1 MEARSVYSRHSSRR
15 SLVSSTSSSVARLQ
29 ALADARAASQEAQY
43 TRLIAEKELER
54 RTRDAEAERIRQ
66 QEKARYEKELKILG
80 ADKKA
85 AVANAKL
92 KVFEEALLE
101 QELERDS
108 ELPSLEV
115 PGIKNEERTSQ
126 WVHSSPT
133 LNPPPADYRS
143 RPGRTQESSNALE
156 QSKPLSPS
164 VVPKSQSFSQDLPNK
179 KAQQDT
185 PFNREPI
192 STSTPL
198 IDVTGSQLIETLT
211 SVNQQ
216 IVAGLARQNLPKC
229 HPDVFSGDPTIFHP
243 WKAAFKAMIADVIA
257 SPVQEINYLRT
268 FTSCEPQKRFDNY
281 QKRKHHDPCG
291 LLKILWAELERRFGS
306 TATITNVLL
315 ERMHALTAFR
325 ESENDRLQEFADL
338 CADVTSQISCL
349 PGLGYLNF
357 PMQYNRSQPSY
368 HPRFAGNG
376 RKK

>member
-1 MEARSVYSRHSSRR
+1 METRSVYSRHSSRR
-15 SLVSSTSSSVARLQ
+15 SLVSNTSSSVARLQ

-126 WVHSSPT
+126 WVNSSPT

-143 RPGRTQESSNALE
+143 HPGRTQESSNALE

-185 PFNREPI
+185 PYNREPI
-192 STSTPL
+192 ITSTPL

-216 IVAGLARQNLPKC
+216 IVAGLAHQNLPKC
-229 HPDVFSGDPTIFHP
+229 HPDDFSGDPTLFHP
-243 WKAAFKAMIADVIA
+243 WKAAFKAMITDVSV
-257 SPVQEINYLRT
+257 SPVQEINYLRS
-268 FTSCEPQKRFDNY
+268 FTSGEPQ
-281 QKRKHHDPCG
+281 
-291 LLKILWAELERRFGS
+291 
-306 TATITNVLL
+306 NVLTII
-315 ERMHALTAFR
+315 EKGNIMNPA
-325 ESENDRLQEFADL
+325 
-338 CADVTSQISCL
+338 
-349 PGLGYLNF
+349 GY
-357 PMQYNRSQPSY
+357 
-368 HPRFAGNG
+368 
-376 RKK
+376 

>member
-1 MEARSVYSRHSSRR
+1 
-15 SLVSSTSSSVARLQ
+15 
-29 ALADARAASQEAQY
+29 
-43 TRLIAEKELER
+43 
-54 RTRDAEAERIRQ
+54 
-66 QEKARYEKELKILG
+66 
-80 ADKKA
+80 
-85 AVANAKL
+85 
-92 KVFEEALLE
+92 
-101 QELERDS
+101 
-108 ELPSLEV
+108 
-115 PGIKNEERTSQ
+115 
-126 WVHSSPT
+126 
-133 LNPPPADYRS
+133 
-143 RPGRTQESSNALE
+143 
-156 QSKPLSPS
+156 
-164 VVPKSQSFSQDLPNK
+164 
-179 KAQQDT
+179 
-185 PFNREPI
+185 
-192 STSTPL
+192 
-198 IDVTGSQLIETLT
+198 
-211 SVNQQ
+211 
-216 IVAGLARQNLPKC
+216 
-229 HPDVFSGDPTIFHP
+229 
-243 WKAAFKAMIADVIA
+243 MIADVIA

>member
-1 MEARSVYSRHSSRR
+1 MLETTYVYSRHSSRR

-29 ALADARAASQEAQY
+29 ALADARAASQEAEY

-54 RTRDAEAERIRQ
+54 RMRDAEAERIRQ
-66 QEKARYEKELKILG
+66 QEKVRYEKELKILG

-133 LNPPPADYRS
+133 LNPPALRLSIAP
-143 RPGRTQESSNALE
+143 RTCKSSNTLE
-156 QSKPLSPS
+156 QSKPLSPLAL
-164 VVPKSQSFSQDLPNK
+164 PKSQSFSHDLPNK

-185 PFNREPI
+185 AFNREPVI
-192 STSTPL
+192 TSTPL

-229 HPDVFSGDPTIFHP
+229 HPDVFSRDLTIFHP
-243 WKAAFKAMIADVIA
+243 WKAACKAMIEDVIV
-257 SPVQEINYLRT
+257 SPVQEINYLRS
-268 FTSCEPQKRFDNY
+268 FTSGEPQKLVDSY
-281 QKRKHHDPCG
+281 QKK
-291 LLKILWAELERRFGS
+291 E
-306 TATITNVLL
+306 
-315 ERMHALTAFR
+315 
-325 ESENDRLQEFADL
+325 
-338 CADVTSQISCL
+338 IS
-349 PGLGYLNF
+349 
-357 PMQYNRSQPSY
+357 
-368 HPRFAGNG
+368 
-376 RKK
+376 